1 MTETTPFHRERD
13 AVILIADGGP
23 LVLDR
28 NNAKATNAKGEA
40 ALATLHAL
48 ERKLLVVREGT
59 GFVLTS
65 YGATTAASFT
75 RKDS

>member
-23 LVLDR
+23 VVLDR
-28 NNAKATNAKGEA
+28 SNARATNEKGEI

-48 ERKLLVVREGT
+48 ERKLLVAREGA
-59 GFVLTS
+59 GFVLTN
-65 YGATTAASFT
+65 YGKTTADSFT